1 MPSWNIHIAHAEG
14 LLSVGGPVGRMVR
27 DRNAF
32 LFGNLIPDIY
42 VGYMVPA
49 IAEPI
54 PYRVTH
60 FAVPEHIPKPRERE
74 FWDAYVA
81 PLARALSMGGSAGAH
96 VFSGDEIPADQ
107 VPADRAFDGG
117 AGEAGVHS
125 PVAGETGVHPLGS
138 AGTGT
143 CPSGWIVDAGSLA
156 AEVEHVSPAHR
167 AGYELRADPRDTA
180 RLQREAFDRAS
191 VLDARSVP
199 AGAALSTSAPVGPA
213 LNTSVSDATS
223 LNRSTLSTSRTFSG
237 QNDPQNVRSL
247 MKGCAAVDCWAD
259 GAADASADTQVGV
272 LAGGVPLASM
282 CRSLFDMVLGTW
294 VHLLAD
300 TIWNQR
306 VNDFLDA
313 RGEKP
318 SSDFRIKKQSDFD
331 QFGKSLHIDAVPLA
345 TPRLVELAA
354 RFPQYEIDERSVYA
368 TVAVAHE
375 VVRTNTLFSEPA
387 YRLLTREFFDQT
399 FNEVQHE
406 ADRRFAERMR
416 GDGFEHDAGKRL

>member
-14 LLSVGGPVGRMVR
+14 LLSSGGPIARMVR

-81 PLARALSMGGSAGAH
+81 PFARALSVAGSTGIHDLGGDDAPDGQA
-96 VFSGDEIPADQ
+96 VPDGQVAPDGQAPAD
-107 VPADRAFDGG
+107 G
-117 AGEAGVHS
+117 ASGEVAVGAEVC
-125 PVAGETGVHPLGS
+125 PV
-138 AGTGT
+138 
-143 CPSGWIVDAGSLA
+143 GWTIDAGSLA

-180 RLQREAFDRAS
+180 RLQREAFNCG
-191 VLDARSVP
+191 VLLGGRNGRGGRTSDAN
-199 AGAALSTSAPVGPA
+199 A
-213 LNTSVSDATS
+213 LNGATF
-223 LNRSTLSTSRTFSG
+223 STFRTFLG
-237 QNDPQNVRSL
+237 QNDPQNVRNL
-247 MKGCAAVDCWAD
+247 LKECATADCQVNAATDCQADAPAD
-259 GAADASADTQVGV
+259 GPTSGPADAQVGAP
-272 LAGGVPLASM
+272 AGGALLASM
-282 CRSLFDMVLGTW
+282 DCSLFDMVLGTW

-306 VNDFLDA
+306 VNDFLDE

-375 VVRTNTLFSEPA
+375 VVRTNTLFSEPV

-399 FNEVQHE
+399 LNEVQCE
-406 ADRRFAERMR
+406 ADRRFTEQIQHMGRGERR
-416 GDGFEHDAGKRL
+416 I